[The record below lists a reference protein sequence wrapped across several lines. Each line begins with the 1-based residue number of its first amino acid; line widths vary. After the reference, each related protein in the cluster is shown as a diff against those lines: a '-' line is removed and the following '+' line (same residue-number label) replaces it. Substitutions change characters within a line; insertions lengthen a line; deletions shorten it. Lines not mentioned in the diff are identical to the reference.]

1 MDKVILFSGQGPQA
15 PGMFKNY
22 YDEYECVREV
32 FSLAN
37 KVLGRDI
44 TDLIFN
50 GTQEELNKTI
60 NTQPAMLSVDLAASA
75 ILKYKKINVI
85 AVAGFCLGEYA
96 ALVEAGCI
104 DIETSFKLID
114 VRAHAMDDAFPKN
127 AGGMLAVSKLSE
139 EQVQDIILES
149 KRITNKYAVIVTYT
163 SPTQFVVSGEIE
175 VLEKIKE
182 FAKGNGGRAAMLLVS
197 GPFHSKFMEPA
208 YKELEKEFNKI
219 SFKDAKIPIYMN
231 VDGKSH
237 INGNEIKKLAL
248 NQTISPVKW
257 NQTMK
262 NLIND
267 GYNDFVEC
275 GYGNVLTK
283 LMKRTYENVIVTNFE

>member
-1 MDKVILFSGQGPQA
+1 MNKVILFSGQGPQA
-15 PGMFKNY
+15 PEMFKNY

-32 FSLAN
+32 FSCAN

-44 TDLIFN
+44 TDLVFN
-50 GTQEELNKTI
+50 GTQEDLNETV
-60 NTQPAMLSVDLAASA
+60 NTQPAMLCVDLAAAS
-75 ILKYKKINVI
+75 ILKYKKIKI
-85 AVAGFCLGEYA
+85 SAVAGFCLGEYA
-96 ALVEAGCI
+96 ALAEAGCI
-104 DIETSFKLID
+104 DISTSFKLID

-127 AGGMLAVSKLSE
+127 AGGMLAVSKLNE
-139 EQVQDIILES
+139 EQVESIVLES
-149 KRITNKYAVIVTYT
+149 KKITNKYAVIVTYT
-163 SPTQFVVSGEIE
+163 SPTQFVVSGEVE
-175 VLEKIKE
+175 ALEKIKE
-182 FAKGNGGRAAMLLVS
+182 LAKEKGGRSAMLMVS

-208 YKELEKEFNKI
+208 YKELEKEFNKT

-267 GYNDFVEC
+267 GYNDIVEC

-283 LMKRTYENVIVTNFE
+283 LMNRTYENVIVTNFG